1 MRRWLV
7 VALALVLG
15 MVQVPAAH
23 AAMIVPTCLVVVAA
37 GQSAPCQWTGT
48 ITVSSTW
55 DTTKTTTFPPGI
67 NEHGGTELDQVH
79 QTDTTTIQVAGDTGT
94 ASRQLQLDHTI
105 TQHLLPGAQCGVA
118 QPLTYGTHDKTY
130 VEKQTANGSAQV
142 DVLVDIDPSDGTYT
156 VGATRP
162 SPPTTDTRT
171 FKETWAICNAPA
183 PQDSTETAT
192 TAAGDPVPLPLSGQG
207 TVDPNNPQLLDGST
221 SETDGS
227 GTTTTIT
234 WHLTGSCG
242 GCDALQA
249 SVDAANAALQADN
262 AGLNGVLDQLNAASS
277 LIIGEAPELAG
288 QQVSLQTALAQLAA
302 LYQNGPPDG
311 SDPSQS
317 YAAAV
322 AAWLQGSASD
332 LTLLEAMTA
341 GPNGPRP
348 AVANVVALMIQV
360 QGLEAQV
367 AAQADRLAE
376 AQAQLAIC
384 QAGGITE

>member
-1 MRRWLV
+1 MHRWLLG
-7 VALALVLG
+7 ALASVLS
-15 MVQVPAAH
+15 MTTVPAAH
-23 AAMIVPTCLVVVAA
+23 AAAIDQTCLLVAA
-37 GQSAPCQWTGT
+37 GQSAACQWTGT
-48 ITVSSTW
+48 ITVTG
-55 DTTKTTTFPPGI
+55 TTDITKATTFPPGI
-67 NEHGGTELDQVH
+67 NEHGGTELDQFH

-94 ASRQLQLDHTI
+94 ASRQVQFDHTI

-130 VEKQTANGSAQV
+130 VEKQAANGSAQV
-142 DVLVDIDPSDGTYT
+142 DVFVDIDPSDGTYT
-156 VGATRP
+156 VGASRP

-171 FKETWAICNAPA
+171 FTETWGICNAPA
-183 PQDSTETAT
+183 PQNSTQTAT

-234 WHLTGSCG
+234 WHLTASCG

-249 SVDAANAALQADN
+249 SVDGANALLQADN
-262 AGLNGVLDQLNAASS
+262 ALLNGMLDQLDAAST
-277 LIIGEAPELAG
+277 LISGEAPELIA
-288 QQVSLQTALAQLAA
+288 QQVNIQTALAQLKAV
-302 LYQNGPPDG
+302 YQNGPPAG
-311 SDPSQS
+311 SDSGQS

-322 AAWLQGSASD
+322 AAWLQGSALD
-332 LTLLEAMTA
+332 LILLESMTV

-348 AVANVVALMIQV
+348 AVANVVNLMIQV
-360 QGLEAQV
+360 QELETQV

-376 AQAQLAIC
+376 AQAQLALC
-384 QAGGITE
+384 QAGATQ